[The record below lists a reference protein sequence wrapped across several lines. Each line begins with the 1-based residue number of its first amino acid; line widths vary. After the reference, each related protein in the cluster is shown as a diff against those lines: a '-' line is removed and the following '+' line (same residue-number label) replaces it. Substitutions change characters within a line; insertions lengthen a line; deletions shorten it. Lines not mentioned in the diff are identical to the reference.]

1 MAITRVTCCTI
12 TICFGCF
19 LLSTLFLF
27 NVTGIT
33 SLHLDLAL
41 RHCQLMRTCWSKNCQ
56 TLCHC
61 HGRVLAIGGLSPLLL
76 SLGTAPLS
84 AEPPTHDS
92 GLYLTTK
99 NVHVVK
105 LSKRR
110 AFSLV
115 SSFFW
120 CRRSRHPHRT
130 SVSVCEE
137 LPSPN
142 RNVSRLHRSMV

>member
-1 MAITRVTCCTI
+1 MAKLQIIQLNNGNYTGYMYHHHLFWLFSI
-12 TICFGCF
+12 EY
-19 LLSTLFLF
+19 SFLF
-27 NVTGIT
+27 NVTGTTI
-33 SLHLDLAL
+33 LHLDLAL

-76 SLGTAPLS
+76 SLGAAPLS
-84 AEPPTHDS
+84 AAEPPTHDS

-110 AFSLV
+110 ITTIKQGYCIT
-115 SSFFW
+115 FW
-120 CRRSRHPHRT
+120 
-130 SVSVCEE
+130 
-137 LPSPN
+137 
-142 RNVSRLHRSMV
+142 

>member
-1 MAITRVTCCTI
+1 LFSIEY
-12 TICFGCF
+12 
-19 LLSTLFLF
+19 SFLF
-27 NVTGIT
+27 NVTGTT

-61 HGRVLAIGGLSPLLL
+61 HGRVLAIGGLSPLLF
-76 SLGTAPLS
+76 SLGAAPLS
-84 AEPPTHDS
+84 AAEPSTHDS

-110 AFSLV
+110 MDFTLHSTRRDGKKTYIERPIWSLDKGITL
-115 SSFFW
+115 
-120 CRRSRHPHRT
+120 RRDASGHRADHP
-130 SVSVCEE
+130 EQA
-137 LPSPN
+137 LPQPKVGFN
-142 RNVSRLHRSMV
+142 P

>member
-1 MAITRVTCCTI
+1 MAITQVTCTI

-19 LLSTLFLF
+19 LLSTLFSF
-27 NVTGIT
+27 QCPW
-33 SLHLDLAL
+33 HHYLAL
-41 RHCQLMRTCWSKNCQ
+41 GPYSPPLPTHAHLLEQKLPNSMPLPWPCSSNRRVVPSSTFIRHRTIV
-56 TLCHC
+56 
-61 HGRVLAIGGLSPLLL
+61 GRA
-76 SLGTAPLS
+76 
-84 AEPPTHDS
+84 PTHDS